1 MVNTCFAVCL
11 ETIDPGN
18 KLAITM
24 SITLLKK
31 VKNKPFFRKTLLLIL
46 SYRFP
51 YNKQV
56 VNPLIWEYELIATL
70 KNNESQYGFDML
82 SEMLWQ
88 TTQKLSYPSFYYLW
102 LKKFYLRLIYMI
114 YECLINNYECLINNI
129 YKIVNIVV
137 IPLKKMANNLS
148 KSVKKN

>member
-1 MVNTCFAVCL
+1 
-11 ETIDPGN
+11 
-18 KLAITM
+18 M

-56 VNPLIWEYELIATL
+56 VNQLIWEYELIATL
-70 KNNESQYGFDML
+70 KNNESQDGFDML

-88 TTQKLSYPSFYYLW
+88 TTQKLSDPSFYYLC
-102 LKKFYLRLIYMI
+102 LKNYYLRLIYMI
-114 YECLINNYECLINNI
+114 YECLINNI